1 MNLDELIMTY
11 LSARAPC
18 NKTSTPL
25 KERLP
30 SASQGSNSS
39 VLFRFL
45 PCASHRVTYS
55 VAGYHDRTTSV
66 CSSTRAAMSSMWKG
80 GKKDNNDQLTAEPPH
95 PIPNDDGASRSSRRS
110 YEPSRRSD
118 PNERT
123 SLLDRQRPPP
133 NQDGYLDPDD
143 PAVSRIPTPVPDPSA
158 DYFQVS
164 PYNLWTVRAMRYLT
178 ILFLIITFLW
188 WVLLLV
194 SIFVSPPGLHT
205 RGSGFFDFAYTCL
218 TIGNLLVVTIFFI
231 TPAKG
236 LRVTT
241 AIIAVLLAVDM
252 IIILAVPR
260 IRLEEGWVGIASVVW
275 AFVMAL
281 WCILTDRVVAYGKKE
296 EEERLTGRAE
306 TRRTLK
312 EWLAVTLATVLTV
325 VFIVIVVLMT
335 GTLGM
340 RTRDATLKMY
350 GDRIL
355 VDGDKYAVHLA
366 CVGNATETDGSTDP
380 TILLEAGETPLEYDF
395 EHWAYSAYKNKT
407 ISRYCYWDR
416 PGYAFSD
423 NAPSPHS
430 AGMSADALSEALAK
444 AGEEGPY
451 ILVSAGTG
459 SIVSRIFSSRHL
471 KQVTGI
477 MMVDPLHEDLL
488 HRVASPGRG
497 FLLWAWGIISPLG
510 TVRLAG
516 ALFKGRTR
524 EDRVYGRNAYQSGK
538 YIKAQLQENLVADSL
553 TKSEVSSARNIQSSN
568 TPLVIVSSGIEVKK
582 DTEWERKQKDLTTLT
597 DNLVSWDIVNK
608 APHQVWDTLEGRT
621 VMEKRLKQL
630 VKASMKVKTETA
642 DEE

>member
-1 MNLDELIMTY
+1 
-11 LSARAPC
+11 
-18 NKTSTPL
+18 
-25 KERLP
+25 
-30 SASQGSNSS
+30 
-39 VLFRFL
+39 
-45 PCASHRVTYS
+45 
-55 VAGYHDRTTSV
+55 
-66 CSSTRAAMSSMWKG
+66 MSSMWKG
-80 GKKDNNDQLTAEPPH
+80 GKDNGDDGLTAEPPH
-95 PIPNDDGASRSSRRS
+95 PIPNDDGSRSSRRS
-110 YEPSRRSD
+110 YETARRLEE
-118 PNERT
+118 PTERT
-123 SLLDRQRPPP
+123 RLLDRPRHPP
-133 NQDGYLDPDD
+133 NSDGYLDPDD
-143 PAVSRIPTPVPDPSA
+143 PA
-158 DYFQVS
+158 VS

-178 ILFLIITFLW
+178 ILFLIISFLW

-236 LRVTT
+236 LRITT
-241 AIIAVLLAVDM
+241 AIIAGLLAIDM
-252 IIILAVPR
+252 ILILSVPR
-260 IRLEEGWVGIASVVW
+260 LRLEEGWVGIASVVW
-275 AFVMAL
+275 AFVMAV
-281 WCILTDRVVAYGKKE
+281 WCILTDRVVAYGKQE

-312 EWLAVTLATVLTV
+312 EWVAVLLATILTV
-325 VFIVIVVLMT
+325 IFIVIVVLMT
-335 GTLGM
+335 ATLGM
-340 RTRDATLKMY
+340 RARDATLKMY

-366 CVGNATETDGSTDP
+366 CVGNVSETHGSKDP
-380 TILLEAGETPLEYDF
+380 TVLLEAGETPLEYDF
-395 EHWAYSAYKNKT
+395 EHWAYAAYKNGT

-444 AGEEGPY
+444 AGEEGPW

-471 KQVTGI
+471 KQVVGL
-477 MMVDPLHEDLL
+477 MMIDPLHEDLL
-488 HRVASPGRG
+488 HRIGSPGRG

-553 TKSEVSSARNIQSSN
+553 SKNEVSAARNIQSAN
-568 TPLVIVSSGIEVKK
+568 TPLVIISSGIEVKR
-582 DTEWERKQKDLTTLT
+582 DSEWERKQKDLTTLT
-597 DNLVSWDIVNK
+597 DKLVSWDVVNK
-608 APHQVWDTLEGRT
+608 APHQVWDTLDGRM

-630 VKASMKVKTETA
+630 LKASLKVKS
-642 DEE
+642 DEVQNASSEE

>member
-1 MNLDELIMTY
+1 
-11 LSARAPC
+11 
-18 NKTSTPL
+18 
-25 KERLP
+25 
-30 SASQGSNSS
+30 
-39 VLFRFL
+39 
-45 PCASHRVTYS
+45 
-55 VAGYHDRTTSV
+55 
-66 CSSTRAAMSSMWKG
+66 MWKG
-80 GKKDNNDQLTAEPPH
+80 GKDNGDDGLTAEPPH
-95 PIPNDDGASRSSRRS
+95 PIPNDDGSRSSRRS
-110 YEPSRRSD
+110 YETARRLEE
-118 PNERT
+118 PTERT
-123 SLLDRQRPPP
+123 RLLDRPRHPP
-133 NQDGYLDPDD
+133 NSDGYLDPDD
-143 PAVSRIPTPVPDPSA
+143 PA
-158 DYFQVS
+158 VS

-178 ILFLIITFLW
+178 ILFLIISFLW

-236 LRVTT
+236 LRITT
-241 AIIAVLLAVDM
+241 AIIAGLLAIDM
-252 IIILAVPR
+252 ILILSVPR
-260 IRLEEGWVGIASVVW
+260 LRLEEGWVGIASVVW
-275 AFVMAL
+275 AFVMAV
-281 WCILTDRVVAYGKKE
+281 WCILTDRVVAYGKQE

-312 EWLAVTLATVLTV
+312 EWVAVLLATILTV
-325 VFIVIVVLMT
+325 IFIVIVVLMT
-335 GTLGM
+335 ATLGM
-340 RTRDATLKMY
+340 RARDATLKMY

-366 CVGNATETDGSTDP
+366 CVGNVSETHGSKDP
-380 TILLEAGETPLEYDF
+380 TVLLEAGETPLEYDF
-395 EHWAYSAYKNKT
+395 EHWAYAAYKNGT

-444 AGEEGPY
+444 AGEEGPW

-471 KQVTGI
+471 KQVVGL
-477 MMVDPLHEDLL
+477 MMIDPLHEDLL
-488 HRVASPGRG
+488 HRIGSPGRG

-553 TKSEVSSARNIQSSN
+553 SKNEVSAARNIQSAN
-568 TPLVIVSSGIEVKK
+568 TPLVIISSGIEVKR
-582 DTEWERKQKDLTTLT
+582 DSEWERKQKDLTTLT
-597 DNLVSWDIVNK
+597 DKLVSWDVVNK
-608 APHQVWDTLEGRT
+608 APHQVWDTLDGRM

-630 VKASMKVKTETA
+630 LKASLKVKSDEVQNASTE
-642 DEE
+642 E

>member
-1 MNLDELIMTY
+1 
-11 LSARAPC
+11 
-18 NKTSTPL
+18 
-25 KERLP
+25 
-30 SASQGSNSS
+30 
-39 VLFRFL
+39 
-45 PCASHRVTYS
+45 
-55 VAGYHDRTTSV
+55 
-66 CSSTRAAMSSMWKG
+66 
-80 GKKDNNDQLTAEPPH
+80 
-95 PIPNDDGASRSSRRS
+95 
-110 YEPSRRSD
+110 
-118 PNERT
+118 
-123 SLLDRQRPPP
+123 
-133 NQDGYLDPDD
+133 
-143 PAVSRIPTPVPDPSA
+143 
-158 DYFQVS
+158 
-164 PYNLWTVRAMRYLT
+164 MRYLT
-178 ILFLIITFLW
+178 VLFLIISFLW

-231 TPAKG
+231 TPARG
-236 LRVTT
+236 LRITT
-241 AIIAVLLAVDM
+241 SIIAGLLAIDM
-252 IIILAVPR
+252 ILILTIPR

-275 AFVMAL
+275 AFVMAV
-281 WCILTDRVVAYGKKE
+281 WCVLTDRVVAYGKRE

-312 EWLAVTLATVLTV
+312 EWVAVLIATIVTV
-325 VFIVIVVLMT
+325 VFIIIVILMT

-340 RTRDATLKMY
+340 RGRDSTLKME

-366 CVGNATETDGSTDP
+366 CIGNITETHGSKDP
-380 TILLEAGETPLEYDF
+380 TIILEAGEEPLEYDF
-395 EHWAYSAYKNKT
+395 EHWAYAAYKNGT

-444 AGEEGPY
+444 AGEEGPW

-488 HRVASPGRG
+488 HRIGSPGRG
-497 FLLWAWGIISPLG
+497 FLLWAWGIISPIG

-516 ALFKGRTR
+516 AVFKGRTR

-538 YIKAQLQENLVADSL
+538 FIKAQLQENLVADSL
-553 TKSEVSSARNIQSSN
+553 SKNEVSASRNIQSAN
-568 TPLVIVSSGIEVKK
+568 TPLVVVSSGIEVRK
-582 DTEWERKQKDLTTLT
+582 DKEWERKQKDLTTLT
-597 DNLVSWDIVNK
+597 DNLVSWDVVNK
-608 APHQVWDTLEGRT
+608 APHQVWDTLDGRT

-630 VKASMKVKTETA
+630 VKAAAKVKMEA
-642 DEE
+642 VDGEE

>member
-1 MNLDELIMTY
+1 
-11 LSARAPC
+11 
-18 NKTSTPL
+18 
-25 KERLP
+25 
-30 SASQGSNSS
+30 
-39 VLFRFL
+39 
-45 PCASHRVTYS
+45 
-55 VAGYHDRTTSV
+55 
-66 CSSTRAAMSSMWKG
+66 MWKG
-80 GKKDNNDQLTAEPPH
+80 GKKDGQNGDQLTAEPPH
-95 PIPNDDGASRSSRRS
+95 PIPEDGASRSSRRS
-110 YEPSRRSD
+110 YEPSRRSEE

-123 SLLDRQRPPP
+123 RLLDRPRQP
-133 NQDGYLDPDD
+133 NSEGYLDPDD
-143 PAVSRIPTPVPDPSA
+143 PA
-158 DYFQVS
+158 VS

-178 ILFLIITFLW
+178 VLFLVVSFLW

-236 LRVTT
+236 LRITT

-252 IIILAVPR
+252 ILILAVPR

-275 AFVMAL
+275 AFFMAV

-312 EWLAVTLATVLTV
+312 EWIAVLVATVVTV

-340 RTRDATLKMY
+340 RARDASLKMY
-350 GDRIL
+350 GERIL

-366 CVGNATETDGSTDP
+366 CMGNVTETHGSRDP
-380 TILLEAGETPLEYDF
+380 TILLEAGEDPLEYDF
-395 EHWAYSAYKNKT
+395 EHWAYAAYKNGT

-430 AGMSADALSEALAK
+430 AGMSADALSEALARQ
-444 AGEEGPY
+444 GEEGPW

-477 MMVDPLHEDLL
+477 MMIDPLHEDLL
-488 HRVASPGRG
+488 HRIGSPGRG

-538 YIKAQLQENLVADSL
+538 QIKAQLQENLVADSL
-553 TKSEVSSARNIQSSN
+553 TKNEVSASRNIQSSN
-568 TPLVIVSSGIEVKK
+568 TPLVVVSSGIEVKK
-582 DTEWERKQKDLTTLT
+582 NTEWERKQKDLTTLT
-597 DNLVSWDIVNK
+597 DNLVGWDIVNK

-630 VKASMKVKTETA
+630 VRAAAKVEMEV